1 MTMTINVPIRPG
13 AALADGETRRFV
25 EANVLNAEYSVV
37 VRKSYL
43 PDRAYNKDG
52 IVNVLA
58 NYPWR
63 EFGYKHLRWQRVPV
77 VEQLGGLIPWRA
89 WEKRSTTLLLTD
101 PRSGHEVAEMQGL
114 VKDVEA
120 PAGRLL
126 FAGEPGYGGVVSAVR
141 DGRRRVFIV
150 GNARLG
156 HPEAVQDIAAKARG
170 PGQVDGAG
178 AAAPGAIAAAAR
190 GLRQAPRAVGGGPP
204 GQALTCLSGALST
217 RQAWRDR

>member
-1 MTMTINVPIRPG
+1 LSTTINVPIRPG
-13 AALADGETRRFV
+13 AALSDAETRRFV
-25 EANVLNAEYSVV
+25 EANVLNADYSLV

-101 PRSGHEVAEMQGL
+101 PRSGQEVAEMQGL

-141 DGRRRVFIV
+141 DGRRNVFIV

-156 HPEAVQDIAAKARG
+156 HPEAVQDISAKARDLAKSMVPERPPQVPLAPPPADYVKHLG
-170 PGQVDGAG
+170 PWVADH
-178 AAAPGAIAAAAR
+178 PDK
-190 GLRQAPRAVGGGPP
+190 P
-204 GQALTCLSGALST
+204 
-217 RQAWRDR
+217 